1 MNRDDMVEK
10 MLRKFAQQTITFSTW
25 ILNYME
31 RRGIARGDLQETR
44 DKIDELR
51 AFVDGMR

>member
-10 MLRKFAQQTITFSTW
+10 MLRKFAQQTITFGTW